1 MVQVQL
7 EGDKVRQ
14 ESFEINMFW
23 FQQQNTGVLNNI
35 VFGF

>member
-7 EGDKVRQ
+7 ERDKVRQ
-14 ESFEINMFW
+14 ESFEVNMSW
-23 FQQQNTGVLNNI
+23 FQQQNAGVLNNI